1 MTWLLIRFFVVYL
14 LVTGLESA
22 LSSLRTI
29 YQTTDK
35 APDVESLINI
45 TINTP
50 LLENCLIS
58 CSKNE
63 QCKAVLF
70 EDGSCQ
76 LYNSAVGTR
85 ELSEKQIAVYETRK
99 TSEYGKV
106 ITENMM

>member
-1 MTWLLIRFFVVYL
+1 MEV
-14 LVTGLESA
+14 A
-22 LSSLRTI
+22 LSYLRAR

-45 TINTP
+45 TIKTP

-63 QCKAVLF
+63 QCKAVVF

-76 LYNSAVGTR
+76 LFNSAVGTG
-85 ELSEKQIAVYETRK
+85 EISAAQIAVYETWK
-99 TSEYGKV
+99 TSEYGTM
-106 ITENMM
+106 ITDNMMLVSI